1 MTTDEKLDLILSKFD
16 KLEEDVSD
24 LKGRVSDLDRKVS
37 NLDSRVSDL
46 ESGQLKMTSV
56 IEGTVNKCI
65 DVLYE
70 SYTLQR
76 DRIAEFDLEKI
87 DKNVDIAITM
97 AKMAYDLASNKSPV
111 WLPDTFRWTDLLLIE
126 NSGIS

>member
-24 LKGRVSDLDRKVS
+24 LKGRVSDLDKKVS

-97 AKMAYDLASNKSPV
+97 AKMAYDTVATK
-111 WLPDTFRWTDLLLIE
+111 
-126 NSGIS
+126 

>member
-1 MTTDEKLDLILSKFD
+1 MTIDEKLDLMLSKFD

-24 LKGRVSDLDRKVS
+24 LKGRVSDLESGQLKMASVIS
-37 NLDSRVSDL
+37 NLDSKVSDL

-111 WLPDTFRWTDLLLIE
+111 
-126 NSGIS
+126 